1 MKVPAHLQIERIKLA
16 PGQEW
21 ADASPAWRFVRLV
34 SGAAYWFG
42 GAETRPLAEG
52 EVVLAAPALSG
63 VVRASQIGEAVVQFF
78 YFAPDLLCGLLTA
91 EERRFFEPGGARE
104 VTELQFLPSTHP
116 VARQFA
122 ALGGSTLE
130 HPGLARRLEVLGLA
144 AAVFDEE
151 LARQQPPSSL
161 GASALQRFQQIVA
174 QMPDTEMV
182 NHSPDELAHLCGCSA
197 RHFNRLFRKHFGTST
212 RAWQTELR
220 LLKARQLLTHT
231 EEKVIQVALDSGYRN
246 LSLFNFLFK
255 RRFGMT
261 PSDWR
266 RKGAR
271 QAGNG
276 SNGAKAAQSHPAHS

>member
-21 ADASPAWRFVRLV
+21 TDTAPAWRFVRLM

-42 GAETRPLAEG
+42 GAETRPLADG
-52 EVVLAAPALSG
+52 EIVLAAPGLQG
-63 VVRASQIGEAVVQFF
+63 TVRASQIGEVVLQFF
-78 YFAPDLLCGLLTA
+78 YFAPDLLCGLLTVD
-91 EERRFFEPGGARE
+91 ERRFFEMGGANG
-104 VTELQFLPSTHP
+104 VIGLQFLPSTHP

-122 ALGGSTLE
+122 NLGASESE

-151 LARQQPPSSL
+151 MSRQQPPSSL
-161 GASALQRFQQIVA
+161 GATALQRFQQIVA

-182 NHSPDELAHLCGCSA
+182 NHSPEELAHLCGCSA

-212 RAWQTELR
+212 RSWQTELR

-266 RKGAR
+266 RKGTK
-271 QAGNG
+271 AGSNG
-276 SNGAKAAQSHPAHS
+276 SNGARASL

>member
-1 MKVPAHLQIERIKLA
+1 MKVPAHLQIEQVKLA

-21 ADASPAWRFVRLV
+21 VDAASAWRFVRLM

-42 GAETRPLAEG
+42 GAETRPLADG
-52 EVVLAAPALSG
+52 EIVLAAPGLHG
-63 VVRASQIGEAVVQFF
+63 TVRASQIGEVVIQFF
-78 YFAPDLLCGLLTA
+78 YFAPDLLCGLLTVD
-91 EERRFFEPGGARE
+91 ERRFFEAGGANG
-104 VTELQFLPSTHP
+104 VTGLQFLPSTHP

-122 ALGGSTLE
+122 ALGTSQSE

-151 LARQQPPSSL
+151 MSRQPPPSTL
-161 GASALQRFQQIVA
+161 GATALQRFQQIVA
-174 QMPDTEMV
+174 HMPDTEMT

-266 RKGAR
+266 RKGTK
-271 QAGNG
+271 AGTNG
-276 SNGAKAAQSHPAHS
+276 SNGVRAA